1 MDAVHLI
8 VFSRAPQLGSTK
20 TRLAAEVGAE
30 AARDFHAACLVELLA
45 LCEEFRV
52 RGGAPPGG
60 QRGGYRVGCHLFI
73 TPPGSEADFRR
84 AGVRWPQ
91 SFAVHPQR
99 GQTLGRRMAAA
110 LETVL
115 AGGPPGAGAIL
126 IGSDLPLLT
135 GEHLAAAA
143 AGLERA
149 DAVLG
154 PTEDGGYYL
163 VAVRQPQPALFD
175 LPAWGDC
182 GVLPATLA
190 RAREAGLSAATIAT
204 LPDGDT
210 LADLARVRAH
220 PLFAQ
225 LAGRRA
231 VGLVAALLARGGAKP
246 ATPGR

>member
-8 VFSRAPQLGSTK
+8 VFSRAPQLGRTK

-30 AARDFHAACLVELLA
+30 AARDFHAACLVEVLA
-45 LCEEFRV
+45 LCEEFRMH
-52 RGGAPPGG
+52 
-60 QRGGYRVGCHLFI
+60 GGYRVGCHLFI

-84 AGVRWPQ
+84 AGVGWPQ

-231 VGLVAALLARGGAKP
+231 VGLVAALLAQGGAKP